1 MSREPCKHAHTL
13 HSHHS
18 ITTKSCAITSLS
30 LLAMECFGLLAVEER
45 SPAGGPLLDEE
56 ETVLQTF
63 ERLQLVI
70 GAGTDQGDG
79 TLYITEW

>member
-1 MSREPCKHAHTL
+1 
-13 HSHHS
+13 
-18 ITTKSCAITSLS
+18 
-30 LLAMECFGLLAVEER
+30 MESFGLLAVEER